1 MWCFRHPGILGLG
14 KQTTKPTQNMKT
26 TKTTSMVTK
35 AALALAACA
44 SLNALAGTKPAAAAP
59 AAPAS
64 EGLMGSIT
72 ATADISYDSRYYFR
86 GLWFADNI
94 LTTTINVTVP
104 LADKLTLGLGGSY
117 VKDMATPYGGSFDY
131 QERDL
136 FGSLNYDAGFAKF
149 GLVYTQ
155 YGFPKG
161 FSGSLNGGFIG
172 AGELNV
178 NGAEEL
184 GFTVSAPVG
193 PVNVSAGAYYD
204 FRIGASY
211 YQLGFDTSVEVTSAI
226 SIVPAIA
233 AGYGVGD
240 YYTGATSTSG
250 FTHLIP
256 SVSAPVKLSKNA
268 TLTPYVAY
276 NISGDQRRGNTTN
289 SEAFG
294 GVKLSVSY

>member
-1 MWCFRHPGILGLG
+1 MA
-14 KQTTKPTQNMKT
+14 
-26 TKTTSMVTK
+26 TK

-44 SLNALAGTKPAAAAP
+44 SLNALAGTKPAVAAP

-117 VKDMATPYGGSFDY
+117 IKDMSTPYGGSFDY

-161 FSGSLNGGFIG
+161 FSGSLNGIYNG

-211 YQLGFDTSVEVTSAI
+211 YQLGLDTSVEVTSTV

-233 AGYGVGD
+233 AGYGLGD
-240 YYTGATSTSG
+240 YYTGVTSTSG

>member
-1 MWCFRHPGILGLG
+1 
-14 KQTTKPTQNMKT
+14 
-26 TKTTSMVTK
+26 
-35 AALALAACA
+35 
-44 SLNALAGTKPAAAAP
+44 
-59 AAPAS
+59 
-64 EGLMGSIT
+64 MGSVT
-72 ATADISYDSRYYFR
+72 ATADISFDSRYYFR

-117 VKDMATPYGGSFDY
+117 IKDMATPYGGSFDY

-136 FGSLNYDAGFAKF
+136 FGSLTYDAGFAKF

-161 FSGSLNGGFIG
+161 FSGSLDGKFIG
-172 AGELNV
+172 TGESNV
-178 NGAEEL
+178 NGAEEV

-193 PVNVSAGAYYD
+193 AVNASAGAYYD
-204 FRIGASY
+204 LRIGASY
-211 YQLGFDTSVEVTSAI
+211 FQLGFDTSVELTSMI

-233 AGYGVGD
+233 AGYGLGD
-240 YYTGATSTSG
+240 YYTGGTSTGG

-256 SVSAPVKLSKNA
+256 SLSAPIKLSKSA
-268 TLTPYVAY
+268 TLTPYAAY
-276 NISGDQRRGNTTN
+276 NISGDQRRGNSTN

-294 GVKLSVSY
+294 GVKVSVSF